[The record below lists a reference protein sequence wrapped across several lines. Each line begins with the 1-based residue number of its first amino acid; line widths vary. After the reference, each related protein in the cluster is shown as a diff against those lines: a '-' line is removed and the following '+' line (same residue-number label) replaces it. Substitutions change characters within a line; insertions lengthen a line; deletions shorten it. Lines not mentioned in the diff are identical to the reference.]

1 MQWIQTNGARVLL
14 AIAALFAVVCVMQ
27 YLQMGQYNNYD
38 KANWQIV
45 LGWGF
50 ASAGLGALSL
60 ALHHGLTDPHLPE
73 SALSVVSPTYRL
85 SSTGPVQQVAAL
97 RQRADS
103 AHKNGDELN
112 AQAAD
117 LVAKMEAELVAAKK
131 LIGGAA

>member
-1 MQWIQTNGARVLL
+1 MQWIKANGAKVLL
-14 AIAALFAVVCVMQ
+14 GIAALLAVVCVMQ

-38 KANWQIV
+38 ASNWKIV

-50 ASAGLGALSL
+50 ASAGLSALSL
-60 ALHHGLTDPHLPE
+60 ALHGVTDSQPLE

-112 AQAAD
+112 TQAAD

-131 LIGGAA
+131 LLGGGK

>member
-1 MQWIQTNGARVLL
+1 MQWIQTNAARVLL

-50 ASAGLGALSL
+50 ASAGLGAISL
-60 ALHHGLTDPHLPE
+60 ALHKVTDSQPLE

-131 LIGGAA
+131 LLGGGK

>member
-1 MQWIQTNGARVLL
+1 MQWIQTNGAKVLL
-14 AIAALFAVVCVMQ
+14 AIAALFAVVCVSQ

-50 ASAGLGALSL
+50 ASAGLGAIAL
-60 ALHHGLTDPHLPE
+60 ALHKVTDSHLPE

-85 SSTGPVQQVAAL
+85 SSTGTVQQVAAL

-131 LIGGAA
+131 LLGGGK